1 MKVILID
8 DEKAMHLIMKRMLAK
23 MSDIEVVGCFLNAKE
38 AYAYLTTH
46 EVDMVFVDISM
57 PRENGLEFAE
67 RVRASGRATKIVF
80 ITSHK
85 EYALSAFDVYAFD
98 YIVKP
103 VVQERLFKTV
113 ERARAEIVPDID
125 RMVTS
130 SESLIDPLT
139 NRELDIALAI
149 IDGLSNMEI
158 AKRFGL
164 TEGTVKGHINRLY
177 GKLGIKRRV
186 QTVARMKEL
195 RMLP

>member
-1 MKVILID
+1 MKVILVD
-8 DEKAMHLIMKRMLAK
+8 DEKAMHFIMKRMLAK
-23 MSDIEVVGCFLNAKE
+23 MAGIEVVGSFVDTAA
-38 AYAYLTTH
+38 AYAFVLTH
-46 EVDMVFVDISM
+46 EVDLMFVDISM

-67 RVRASGRATKIVF
+67 RVRESGRATKIVF

-85 EYALSAFDVYAFD
+85 EYALFAFDVYAFD

-103 VVQERLFKTV
+103 VVQERLLRTL
-113 ERARAEIVPDID
+113 ERARVELVPNID
-125 RMVTS
+125 MAATS
-130 SESLIDPLT
+130 EALIDPLT

-149 IDGLSNMEI
+149 VDGLSNMEI

-186 QTVARMKEL
+186 QTVARLKEL
-195 RMLP
+195 RLLP

>member
-1 MKVILID
+1 MKVILVD

-23 MSDIEVVGCFLNAKE
+23 MAGIEVVGSFADTAAAF
-38 AYAYLTTH
+38 AYVLTH
-46 EVDMVFVDISM
+46 EVDLMFVDVSM

-67 RVRASGRATKIVF
+67 RVRESGRATKIVF

-85 EYALSAFDVYAFD
+85 EYALYAFDVYAFD

-103 VVQERLFKTV
+103 VVQERLYRTV
-113 ERARAEIVPDID
+113 ERARADIVPNVD
-125 RMVTS
+125 VATTS
-130 SESLIDPLT
+130 EKLIDPLT
-139 NRELDIALAI
+139 NRELEIALAI
-149 IDGLSNMEI
+149 VDGLSNMEI
-158 AKRFGL
+158 AERFGL

>member
-23 MSDIEVVGCFLNAKE
+23 MSDIEVVGCFIETKE

-46 EVDMVFVDISM
+46 EVDLVFVDISM

-67 RVRASGRATKIVF
+67 RVRESGRETKIVF

-103 VVQERLFKTV
+103 VVQERLHKTV
-113 ERARAEIVPDID
+113 ERAIASNVPVLDLGTD
-125 RMVTS
+125 APP
-130 SESLIDPLT
+130 LIDPLT
-139 NRELDIALAI
+139 NREMEIVTAI
-149 IDGLSNMEI
+149 NDGLSNKEI
-158 AKRFGL
+158 AERFGL

-177 GKLGIKRRV
+177 GKLGVQRRV
-186 QTVARMKEL
+186 QAVARIREL
-195 RMLP
+195 RLLP

>member
-1 MKVILID
+1 MKVIIID

-23 MSDIEVVGCFLNAKE
+23 MSDIEVVGCFSAAKE
-38 AYAYLTTH
+38 AYEYLITY
-46 EVDMVFVDISM
+46 EVDMIFVDISM

-67 RVRASGRATKIVF
+67 RVRERGRDTKIVF

-103 VVQERLFKTV
+103 VVQERLYRTV
-113 ERARAEIVPDID
+113 ERARAEIIPNLVKGG
-125 RMVTS
+125 TS
-130 SESLIDPLT
+130 SKALIDPLT

-149 IDGLSNMEI
+149 VDGLSNMEI